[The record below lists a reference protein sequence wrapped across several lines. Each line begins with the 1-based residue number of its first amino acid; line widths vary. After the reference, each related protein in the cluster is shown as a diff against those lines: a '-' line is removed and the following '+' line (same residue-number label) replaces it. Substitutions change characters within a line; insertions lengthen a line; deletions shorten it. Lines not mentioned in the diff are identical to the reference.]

1 MAFAVAVARL
11 GCRLT
16 SSVSLSSQSPDLTTR
31 SYEFTTSGVISG
43 GLSRSAAQACQPIPN
58 AVQAEVS
65 FDSTVKTTVRS
76 ETARTLQVEFEF
88 LQSASAEVRDWEAKP
103 LTRRV
108 QEVNPNPNVMD
119 FYLKGAGVYE
129 VHVTGNRTLSA
140 IGPDARNV
148 NDRATFKISVQ

>member
-1 MAFAVAVARL
+1 M
-11 GCRLT
+11 
-16 SSVSLSSQSPDLTTR
+16 
-31 SYEFTTSGVISG
+31 
-43 GLSRSAAQACQPIPN
+43 
-58 AVQAEVS
+58 QAEVS